1 MKKVILIAALATAA
15 CGGGEPRNPYPH
27 SYVCGKHKVMAEFS
41 GNVARIDL
49 DGVPSTLQQV
59 VSADGA
65 KYSSKFS
72 SIPKKEIIFW
82 TKGMDYALL
91 EFDGKTF
98 ECVKRQ

>member
-1 MKKVILIAALATAA
+1 MKKIILIAALAMAA
-15 CGGGEPRNPYPH
+15 CGGEPRNPYPH
-27 SYVCGKHKVMAEFS
+27 SYVCGKHKVMADFS
-41 GNVARIDL
+41 GNVARIKL

-82 TKGMDYALL
+82 TKGMNRGLL

-98 ECVKRQ
+98 ECAREQ